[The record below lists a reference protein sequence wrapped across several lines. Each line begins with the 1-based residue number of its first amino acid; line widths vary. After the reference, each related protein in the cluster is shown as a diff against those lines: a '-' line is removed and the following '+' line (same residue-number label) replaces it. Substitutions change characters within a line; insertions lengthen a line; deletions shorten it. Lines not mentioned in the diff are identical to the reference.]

1 MCTYVTSYTE
11 WRNIRT
17 GECSMNNILQYGRGT
32 IYLHFNNKQLLYSD
46 TWQNR
51 DSLNGCKKW
60 IFFFTFST
68 LKKHKPNLQKVQ
80 ENTRSTESIGTST
93 YQKIRYLCCVH
104 HPQLNWQPHDS
115 WSHVDGSSRILRW
128 HHQGPPRRTACRPK
142 HTTINLRGC
151 MAWSNIPQTRIKR
164 RVHGRVECL
173 R

>member
-68 LKKHKPNLQKVQ
+68 LKKHEPNLQKVQ

-93 YQKIRYLCCVH
+93 YQKIRYLWCVH

-142 HTTINLRGC
+142 QTTINLRGC
-151 MAWSNIPQTRIKR
+151 MARSNIPQTRIKR
-164 RVHGRVECL
+164 RIHSRVECV